1 MAKRILSIALAL
13 FVTMTMLST
22 VAFAATSET
31 TVSYTV
37 GTIVAKTGASVAVPL
52 NVVSSTGT
60 EGVGCIITYDKTN
73 LTYVDYVNTYGFG
86 GNDITITHDAEAGT
100 IKVKIIAAE
109 EAYNGTLLTFNFTA
123 AAEID
128 GTSVDATITPSFLS
142 NSNVD
147 ANLDK
152 ILEGTQTFTAGKV
165 TIKVPHTA
173 PTVAV
178 TIDDTTPTVGQ
189 TLEASVAITDNWDL
203 TDSDPDITWEVGG
216 VEAGTGATYLVKAED
231 ATKTIVA
238 KAAVEV
244 DADENQTGS
253 GASEAT
259 SAVEYDATAKASVAG
274 VGLAGDAIVNKA
286 VAVTYDFTPSVNKG
300 TDASIVAATGM
311 GDSTFAD
318 GKLTVGLEDFKAA
331 KVITITVTPKG
342 SNDTATGEV
351 ETFEFNCSTAKAGN
365 MRPAATVTFKAG
377 EATVTEAGSA
387 VMGTKLAVTFVYE
400 DINAEGASVADS
412 GLSTVEFFKKAET
425 PVSLG
430 KVAVLGTTGA
440 TLDITKDIL
449 AVGDTVYAV
458 VTPISADGAANSDVY
473 PDVDGVP
480 ADTTTGE
487 EVKTAELTVAANPA
501 YAPAVANVAISGGAI
516 VIDNPFEVTYDFE
529 DKNGY
534 AEGATTV
541 ALYKEAGDSD
551 VLLVQDTD
559 YTVAAGKYTILK
571 DQAVAAGDKVYA
583 VVTPVKHTDAGAL
596 VYDPA
601 IESVTSAEY
610 AVSNKK
616 SGGSAGMT
624 GPVLGGGGSKPS
636 TTPTTSPEPTTTPE
650 PTDAPVVVPAAK
662 DCITLTIGKAD
673 VNVFGESKANDVAPV
688 IRNDRTM
695 LPARIVAEALGAEV
709 AWDGEARK
717 VTITKG
723 DVTIVITIDAD
734 KALVNGEEIA
744 LDSHAFIES
753 DRTYLPMRFLGEKLG
768 AEVTWNGAT
777 QEVYIVPAK

>member
-1 MAKRILSIALAL
+1 MKANRIIAFITVLALAL
-13 FVTMTMLST
+13 TMCVIPASAEVLATFAVEADDVKAGNDT
-22 VAFAATSET
+22 V
-31 TVSYTV
+31 VKV
-37 GTIVAKTGASVAVPL
+37 
-52 NVVSSTGT
+52 TGT
-60 EGVGCIITYDKTN
+60 VPTAGFSVLLSYNATYLTFKTSASTCN
-73 LTYVDYVNTYGFG
+73 VTATDDG
-86 GNDITITHDAEAGT
+86 
-100 IKVKIIAAE
+100 
-109 EAYNGTLLTFNFTA
+109 NGTVTLAYENLNGADLSGTLVEVTFTA
-123 AAEID
+123 AAE
-128 GTSVDATITPSFLS
+128 SVLEEASKSEDNLEYGLTYELS
-142 NSNVD
+142 NKGKIRVF
-147 ANLDK
+147 DK
-152 ILEGTQTFTAGKV
+152 GGVNYTEEQLSFTPDSAK
-165 TIKVPHTA
+165 IKVAHKVPE
-173 PTVAV
+173 VAV

-351 ETFEFNCSTAKAGN
+351 KTFEFNCSTAKAGN

-449 AVGDTVYAV
+449 AVGDVVYAV
-458 VTPISADGAANSDVY
+458 VTPISADGAENKDVY
-473 PDVDGVP
+473 GEG

-487 EVKTAELTVAANPA
+487 AVKTAELTVAANA
-501 YAPAVANVAISGGAI
+501 AFAPTVANVAISGGAV
-516 VIDNPFEVTYDFE
+516 VIEDTFKVTYDFE

-534 AEGATTV
+534 AEGATV
-541 ALYKEAGDSD
+541 IELYKEAGDVD
-551 VLLVQDTD
+551 TLLVKDTD
-559 YTVAAGKYTILK
+559 YTVAADGSITVLK
-571 DQAVAAGDKVYA
+571 DKALVAGDEVYA
-583 VVTPVKHTDAGAL
+583 KVTPVKHADAGEL
-596 VYDPA
+596 TYDPA
-601 IESVTSAEY
+601 IAAVTSIEY
-610 AVSNKK
+610 EVFNKK

-673 VNVFGESKANDVAPV
+673 VNVFGETKANDVAPI

-734 KALVNGEEIA
+734 KALVNGEEVA
-744 LDSHAFIES
+744 LDSHAFIEK